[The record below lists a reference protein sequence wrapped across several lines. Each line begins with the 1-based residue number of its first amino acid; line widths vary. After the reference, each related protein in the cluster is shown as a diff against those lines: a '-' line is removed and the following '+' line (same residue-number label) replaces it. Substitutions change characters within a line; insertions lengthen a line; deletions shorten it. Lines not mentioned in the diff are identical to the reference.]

1 MMEKFYFR
9 YGTVYYPLAI
19 IAVIIA
25 GVIGSSTLAIVTLLA
40 MVPHMVVGLY
50 LACREYISFVREVR
64 SMLDEFLPAPPN
76 GAETR

>member
-19 IAVIIA
+19 VAVIIA

-40 MVPHMVVGLY
+40 MVPHMVAGLY
-50 LACREYISFVREVR
+50 LACAHYISFVREIR
-64 SMLDEFLPAPPN
+64 SMLEEFLPVPPN
-76 GAETR
+76 GTEAR

>member
-19 IAVIIA
+19 VAVIIA
-25 GVIGSSTLAIVTLLA
+25 GVIGSSALAIAVLLGT
-40 MVPHMVVGLY
+40 VPHMVAGLY
-50 LACREYISFVREVR
+50 LACNQYISFVREIR

-76 GAETR
+76 GTETR

>member
-25 GVIGSSTLAIVTLLA
+25 GVIGSSALAIAVLLG
-40 MVPHMVVGLY
+40 MVPHAFAGLY
-50 LACREYISFVREVR
+50 LAIGHYIESVREIRAMVE
-64 SMLDEFLPAPPN
+64 DFLPTPPN
-76 GAETR
+76 GTETR